1 MGRLPFG
8 IELHQHRALITL
20 HLLQESPPPALYGL
34 AKGTTIKNQPKQTEV
49 TAAVHDHGGREGED
63 KARQQ
68 HHDGYDGYGGY
79 GFERTVIVPS
89 PVSAWQLST
98 VAGLDSLL

>member
-8 IELHQHRALITL
+8 IELHQRRALITL

-34 AKGTTIKNQPKQTEV
+34 AKGTTIKNQPEQTEV

-68 HHDGYDGYGGY
+68 HHDGCGGY